1 MIVDNYYR
9 VVISPLFATR
19 VAKDRPL
26 GWLTYLQPGYLI
38 FTTTCLPLGPRN
50 QRVLFSWR
58 SWFLVEPVVF
68 LAFLSSTRLAIPV
81 GLEYF

>member
-1 MIVDNYYR
+1 MRLSRDGGVVIPGCIFYFVFKDHLMIVDNYYR

-38 FTTTCLPLGPRN
+38 FTTTGLPLGP
-50 QRVLFSWR
+50 
-58 SWFLVEPVVF
+58 
-68 LAFLSSTRLAIPV
+68 
-81 GLEYF
+81 GC